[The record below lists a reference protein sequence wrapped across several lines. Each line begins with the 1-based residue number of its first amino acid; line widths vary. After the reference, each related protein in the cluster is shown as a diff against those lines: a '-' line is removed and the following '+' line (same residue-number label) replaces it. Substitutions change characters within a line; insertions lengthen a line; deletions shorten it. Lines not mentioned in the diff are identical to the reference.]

1 MINLPQKIGRQTV
14 KLTSL
19 PCIISSAGVVG
30 KKEGDGPLGSEF
42 DRVFE
47 DGRMNE
53 DSWEKAESA
62 LQKCAVETALAKAGK
77 SSEDIDVILAGDLL
91 GQSMGTTFGVRGLSI
106 PFVGLYG
113 ACSTMAL
120 SLATASLFV
129 DSGAVNT
136 AVAATSSHFC
146 SAEKQFRLPLEYGGQ
161 RPPQAQW
168 TATAAGAAVIVREGG
183 KVTAECVTF
192 GKICDLGI
200 TDANNMGA
208 AMAPAAADTIAVHFA
223 ETGLTP
229 DYYDCIVTGD
239 LGAVGSSLLYEL
251 LQKDYGIDI
260 SGRHKDCGLMI
271 YDMNDRDVNSG
282 GSGCGCSGAVVCTHF
297 MRRLSSG
304 ELGRILFVG
313 TGALLSQLSPLQGES
328 IPAIAHAVV
337 LKGAGDNA

>member
-1 MINLPQKIGRQTV
+1 MNLPEKIGRQTV
-14 KLTSL
+14 KLTSS
-19 PCIISSAGVVG
+19 PRIIASAGVVG

-62 LQKCAVETALAKAGK
+62 LQKCAVETALSKVGK
-77 SSEDIDVILAGDLL
+77 TADEIDIILAGDLL
-91 GQSMGTTFGVRGLSI
+91 GQSMGTTFGVRGLRI
-106 PFVGLYG
+106 PFLGLYG

-120 SLATASLFV
+120 SMATASLLV
-129 DSGAVNT
+129 DSSAMNFV
-136 AVAATSSHFC
+136 VAATSSHFC

-168 TATAAGAAVIVREGG
+168 TATAAGAAVIGRDVG
-183 KVTAECVTF
+183 KVKAECITY

-223 ETGLTP
+223 ETGLAP

-251 LQKDYGIDI
+251 LQKDYGLDI
-260 SGRHKDCGLMI
+260 AERHKDCGLMI

-297 MRRLSSG
+297 MRRLNSG
-304 ELGRILFVG
+304 ELNRILFVG

-328 IPAIAHAVV
+328 IPSIAHAVV
-337 LKGAGDNA
+337 LAHSDK